1 MNLHVSTHANVLRLA
16 ALLKTR
22 KFVKC
27 SSNSA
32 SLGFGTGRT
41 VRLRNCLLAIL
52 MFILLADDAQ
62 RTFSTGTIRKCRNAL
77 RSMFKS
83 TQSRSNLIREDRRGP
98 MNFKLKT
105 AAAAILAA
113 SLVVSYASASGQTPS
128 AKKHVATKKA
138 KTPPGPTVEEQIQ
151 SLRQEFQGQIDGLK
165 SNLADKD
172 AQLKQAQQAAADAQ
186 AAAAKAQAAA
196 DAQQQAVADN
206 AAAASTLKATVD
218 DMQAM

>member
-1 MNLHVSTHANVLRLA
+1 
-16 ALLKTR
+16 
-22 KFVKC
+22 
-27 SSNSA
+27 
-32 SLGFGTGRT
+32 
-41 VRLRNCLLAIL
+41 
-52 MFILLADDAQ
+52 
-62 RTFSTGTIRKCRNAL
+62 
-77 RSMFKS
+77 
-83 TQSRSNLIREDRRGP
+83 

-113 SLVVSYASASGQTPS
+113 SLVVSYAYASDANPP

-218 DMQAM
+218 DMRNVNAIAVGIVHRRNLRDQEDHRQPRRNQFQGHHYLAHRQLP